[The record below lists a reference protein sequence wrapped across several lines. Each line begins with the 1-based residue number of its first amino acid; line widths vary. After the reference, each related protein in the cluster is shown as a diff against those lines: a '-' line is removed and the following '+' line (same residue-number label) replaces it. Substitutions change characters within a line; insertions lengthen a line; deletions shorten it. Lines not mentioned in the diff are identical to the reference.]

1 MIKVHDR
8 VSFPFVLNGNDYLN
22 GFEGIKNK
30 QSDIVAQKIEQ
41 TEKTT
46 PVANAVAFEINLNV
60 PNTPDVVMTSS
71 TEALGPNS
79 SPPQPMKA

>member
-30 QSDIVAQKIEQ
+30 
-41 TEKTT
+41 
-46 PVANAVAFEINLNV
+46 
-60 PNTPDVVMTSS
+60 
-71 TEALGPNS
+71 
-79 SPPQPMKA
+79 